1 MGITGG
7 LTARYI
13 SEKYFAMIC
22 GVQVELNYAQRGW
35 DEKFDQPGD
44 DRAYSREMNY
54 MEMYVHGKVLVLH
67 GDHCML

>member
-44 DRAYSREMNY
+44 DRAYSREMN
-54 MEMYVHGKVLVLH
+54 
-67 GDHCML
+67 